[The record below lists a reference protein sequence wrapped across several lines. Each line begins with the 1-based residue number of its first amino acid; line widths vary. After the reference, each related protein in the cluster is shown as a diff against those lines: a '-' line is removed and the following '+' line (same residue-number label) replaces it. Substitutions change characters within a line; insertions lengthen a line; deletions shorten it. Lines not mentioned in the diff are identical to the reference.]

1 MNRDQ
6 AAPIQKV
13 TRVDLLQLARQHF
26 LACERLDIRQLSEK
40 LGINRVTVYR
50 WVGDRDQ
57 LAAEV
62 LWDLAQFAMAQARK
76 DVDEH
81 QRDFLHIFERY
92 IRYLG
97 DSPAL
102 AAFLKREPQFAI
114 RVLTSPSGFL
124 QIRLHEAFES
134 LLTEEHERHELAIS
148 PDTLAYIV
156 IRIGE
161 SFIYPH
167 ISEGIEP
174 DFERA
179 LKAVALLLR

>member
-1 MNRDQ
+1 MNKHQ
-6 AAPIQKV
+6 VSPTKKI
-13 TRVDLLQLARQHF
+13 TRADLLRLAREQF
-26 LACERLDIRQLSEK
+26 LACQRLDIRQLSEQ

-57 LAAEV
+57 LASEV
-62 LWDLAQFAMAQARK
+62 LWDLAQFTLAQARQ
-76 DVDEH
+76 DVDEN
-81 QRDFLHIFERY
+81 QRDFAHIFERY

-114 RVLTSPSGFL
+114 KVLTSPTGFL
-124 QIRLHEAFES
+124 QTRLHGAFET
-134 LLTEEHERHELAIS
+134 LLTEEHERHALAIS

-167 ISEGIEP
+167 ISEGIAP
-174 DFERA
+174 DLDRA
-179 LKAVALLLR
+179 LEAVRLLLR